1 MKWLESVVKP
11 NKHRRPSID
20 NIQSVHSDMSG
31 NYSDDSSSIA
41 DTTAPPNKKRRG
53 RPPKTSCSMPSPS
66 QYGENF
72 DEKDV
77 RYQEMRYKNNE
88 ASRRS
93 RLNRKEKEELAMAEC
108 HELEQRHLVLRT
120 NRVKLERE
128 VEKMRSAVMKLAQL

>member
-20 NIQSVHSDMSG
+20 NPQSVQSDISD
-31 NYSDDSSSIA
+31 NYSDDSSSILDA
-41 DTTAPPNKKRRG
+41 IAPPNKKRRG
-53 RPPKTSCSMPSPS
+53 RPPKTTCSMPSPS
-66 QYGENF
+66 QF

-93 RLNRKEKEELAMAEC
+93 RLNRKEKEEQAMAEC
-108 HELEQRHLVLRT
+108 HELEQKHSVLRT
-120 NRVKLERE
+120 QEAALERE
-128 VEKMRSAVMKLAQL
+128 LKKMRSAVMKLAQLQF